1 MGDLDDGDGADREDI
16 VAALVDDH
24 SVESDAVEDAID
36 DALMS
41 GRCYEP
47 DDGTLKPI

>member
-24 SVESDAVEDAID
+24 GVESDAVEDAID